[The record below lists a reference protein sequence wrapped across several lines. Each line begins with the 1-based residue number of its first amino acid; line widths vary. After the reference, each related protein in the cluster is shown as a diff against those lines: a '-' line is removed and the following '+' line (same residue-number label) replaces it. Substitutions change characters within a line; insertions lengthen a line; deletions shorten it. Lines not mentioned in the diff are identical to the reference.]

1 MISTPYVVAT
11 ARVVR
16 IATATLAAGLLIGF
30 VAISSFWSHYGDA
43 RSTVVRTGSDDTAL
57 AAAVLEQES
66 AGLVCS
72 DKPVPTEIVLFQSR
86 GSATVQI
93 LTFDEAIRATST
105 REGSIRSYCSMGS
118 RP

>member
-1 MISTPYVVAT
+1 MISTSQVVVT

-16 IATATLAAGLLIGF
+16 IAAMTVAIGLLVGF
-30 VAISSFWSHYGDA
+30 IAISSFSSRYGGA
-43 RSTVVRTGSDDTAL
+43 GSPVLEVRASDTAL

-72 DKPVPTEIVLFQSR
+72 DRPVPSQIVLFQPR

-93 LTFDEAIRATST
+93 LTFDQAIKASST
-105 REGSIRSYCSMGS
+105 RKGTIRSYCTT
-118 RP
+118 P